1 MTSASACDSLSR
13 KQGDGNKRD
22 ARPTRQKRPSR
33 PRQRAPPCAGPAA
46 GDDDQVCREA
56 RERRWMTYLRIVIQ
70 LYLFI

>member
-1 MTSASACDSLSR
+1 MTSASARDSLSR

-33 PRQRAPPCAGPAA
+33 PRH
-46 GDDDQVCREA
+46 DQVCREA